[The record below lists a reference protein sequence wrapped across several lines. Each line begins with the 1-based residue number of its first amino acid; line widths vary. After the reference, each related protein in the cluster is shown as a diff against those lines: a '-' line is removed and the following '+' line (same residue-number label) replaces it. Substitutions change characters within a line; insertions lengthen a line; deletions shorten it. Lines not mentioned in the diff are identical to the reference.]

1 MLVTVLSC
9 FERFLGFIYRVY
21 LSRELGAEGL
31 GLYQITLSVLGLFMT
46 ITSSGVPISVSRTMI
61 KYREEGKNENIN
73 AVVCS
78 GIILTLFVSVPI
90 TLLVLFRC
98 PAISILFSD
107 DRCADLLCTVIP
119 GLIITS
125 VYAVFRGTF
134 WGNERFL
141 TYGIIELSE
150 EAVMVIAGII
160 LVRNASDAISGTSR
174 AMTAVLISYIFSFA
188 TSSIAYFVKGGR
200 LSAPR
205 KELKPLFRSSSPI
218 TFMRT
223 ATSLINTLI
232 AVLLPARLIRYGMG
246 KEFAVSEF
254 GKVFG
259 MAFPLIFMPSTLIGS
274 LALVLVPELSSNF
287 YSKNFI
293 TLKNNIEKAIK
304 FSVFTACII
313 IPVFLFG
320 GESLG
325 TIIYADSAAGIYIK
339 KGAMTMLPMSITIIT
354 TSILNSLN
362 KEKLTLA
369 YYMSGAVAL
378 IASIFFMPKY
388 IGVDSLI
395 AGMFL
400 SYAIT
405 SVLNL
410 IAIARVCPEKISV
423 SGYIF
428 KSAIFIIP
436 SFLAGYFVN
445 NLLKIITVEFV
456 SVIISA
462 AVSVL
467 FSMLL
472 YFISGMLDFDH
483 SSALSRKRRK
493 GIFFKTGKNANKSA

>member
-1 MLVTVLSC
+1 MLVTILSC
-9 FERFLGFIYRVY
+9 SERFLGFIYRVY
-21 LSRELGAEGL
+21 LSRELGSEGL

-61 KYREEGKNENIN
+61 KYREEGKNEKIN
-73 AVVCS
+73 RVVSS
-78 GIILTLFVSVPI
+78 GIIITLFVSIPI

-98 PAISILFSD
+98 PVISILFSD
-107 DRCADLLCTVIP
+107 DRCANLLFTVIP

-141 TYGIIELSE
+141 TYSLIELFE
-150 EAVMVIAGII
+150 EAVMVVAGII
-160 LVRNASDAISGTSR
+160 LVRNASDTISSTNR
-174 AMTAVLISYIFSFA
+174 AMTAVLISYVFSFA
-188 TSSIAYFVKGGR
+188 ASSIAYFIKGGK
-200 LSAPR
+200 LSVPR
-205 KELKPLFRSSSPI
+205 KELKPLFISSFPI

-287 YSKNFI
+287 YSRNFV

-304 FSVFTACII
+304 FSVFTACLI

-325 TIIYADSAAGIYIK
+325 TIIYADSTAGTYIK

-369 YYMSGAVAL
+369 YYMSGAASL
-378 IASIFFMPKY
+378 IAAIFFMPKY

-395 AGMFL
+395 LGMFL
-400 SYAIT
+400 SYTIT
-405 SVLNL
+405 SALNL
-410 IAIARVCPEKISV
+410 IAIARVCPEKTNVLS
-423 SGYIF
+423 YIV
-428 KSAIFIIP
+428 KSAIFVIP
-436 SFLAGYFVN
+436 GFLSGYFLN
-445 NLLKIITVEFV
+445 NLLKIFTGEFV

-462 AVSVL
+462 AVSVV
-467 FSMLL
+467 FSLLL
-472 YFISGMLDFDH
+472 YLIFGMLDFDH
-483 SSALSRKRRK
+483 SSLLSCKRKK
-493 GIFFKTGKNANKSA
+493 GVFFKIGKKANKNV